1 MFWIL
6 QVGFV
11 FLMLGPSCL
20 VVGGSYFK
28 KSYKEKEIDEMALI
42 LWRSG
47 YTLYFVYMTLNTTAH
62 CIFATKYWSL
72 ARKLKCFSD

>member
-20 VVGGSYFK
+20 VVGGHFFQNW
-28 KSYKEKEIDEMALI
+28 EKYEEEALI